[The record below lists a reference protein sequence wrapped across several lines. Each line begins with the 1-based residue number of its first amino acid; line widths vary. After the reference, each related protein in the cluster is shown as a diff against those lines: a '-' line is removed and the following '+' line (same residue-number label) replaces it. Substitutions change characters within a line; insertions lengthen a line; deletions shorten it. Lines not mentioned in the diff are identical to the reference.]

1 MPGTRCG
8 GILNAG
14 AGPTTA
20 PERGTMRIGK
30 HLVFGAIALALVCT
44 AAIAADATSSTTTD
58 VSTHGHGGVLLTKGR
73 TRYWGASNSVLDY
86 HGGRVMHTNST
97 FMIYWS
103 PPGST
108 WQRGYMNA
116 VNGFFQNVA
125 ADSGTGNDPY
135 STLLQY
141 YDTAGHIGYR
151 STYAGSYVDHSAFPA
166 NGCPAYSTYTV
177 CLTDA
182 QQRAEVRRVVRQ
194 LDLPVDG
201 THGYFLYMPKN
212 VGSCFDAAG
221 TVCAFTYYCAY
232 HGFDQNVLYASI
244 PYAATDHRGC
254 GVDNGPNASDADDTI
269 DGASHEHREMIDDP
283 YLSAWWDNKG
293 YESSDKCAYI
303 WGPTTQTAVGQYNQ
317 TINGHHYLLQ
327 EEWSNATKSC
337 VQRGV

>member
-1 MPGTRCG
+1 
-8 GILNAG
+8 
-14 AGPTTA
+14 
-20 PERGTMRIGK
+20 MRIGK
-30 HLVFGAIALALVCT
+30 QLLFGACVLALVCT
-44 AAIAADATSSTTTD
+44 AAVSASAAGASSTGERTA
-58 VSTHGHGGVLLTKGR
+58 THGRGGVLPVKGSR
-73 TRYWGASNSVLDY
+73 PRYWGASNSVLDY
-86 HGGRVMHTNST
+86 HGGPVMHTNST

-108 WQRGYMNA
+108 WQSGYMNA

-125 ADSGTGNDPY
+125 ADSGTGNNPY

-151 STYAGSYVDHSAFPA
+151 STYAGSYVDHSAFPK
-166 NGCPAYSTYTV
+166 NGCPAYDAYKV
-177 CLTDA
+177 CLTDG
-182 QQRAEVRRVVRQ
+182 QQRAEVRRVVKQ
-194 LDLPVDG
+194 LNLPVDG

-212 VGSCFDAAG
+212 VGSCFDATG
-221 TVCAFTYYCAY
+221 SVCAFSYYCAY
-232 HGFDQNVLYASI
+232 HGFDQRLLYASI

-254 GVDNGPNASDADDTI
+254 GVDNGPNANDADDTI

-283 YLSAWWDNKG
+283 HLSAWWDNKG

-303 WGPTTQTAVGQYNQ
+303 WGPTTQTSVGQYNQ
-317 TINGHHYLLQ
+317 TINGHRYLLQ

>member
-1 MPGTRCG
+1 
-8 GILNAG
+8 
-14 AGPTTA
+14 
-20 PERGTMRIGK
+20 MRFSK
-30 HLVFGAIALALVCT
+30 QLVFGAIALALVCT
-44 AAIAADATSSTTTD
+44 MAIAADATGSTGK
-58 VSTHGHGGVLLTKGR
+58 SAPTHGRGGVLLTQNR
-73 TRYWGASNSVLDY
+73 TRYLGASNAALDY
-86 HGGRVMHTNST
+86 HGGAVMHTNSV
-97 FMIYWS
+97 FNIYWS
-103 PPGST
+103 PSGST
-108 WQRGYMNA
+108 WQSGYMNA

-125 ADSGTGNDPY
+125 ADSGTGNNPY

-141 YDTAGHIGYR
+141 YDTTGHIGYR

-166 NGCPAYSTYTV
+166 NGCPAYSTYSV

-182 QQRAEVRRVVRQ
+182 QQRAEVRRVVDR
-194 LDLPVDG
+194 LNLPVDG
-201 THGYFLYMPKN
+201 AHAYFLYMPKN
-212 VGSCFDAAG
+212 IGSCFDETG
-221 TVCAFTYYCAY
+221 TVCAFSYYCAY
-232 HGFDQNVLYASI
+232 HGFDQKLLYASI

-254 GVDNGPNASDADDTI
+254 GVDNGPNANDADDTI

-303 WGPTTQTAVGQYNQ
+303 WGPTTQTPIGQYNE